1 MDVFKVP
8 ELMEKELGDAL
19 MAIKAAELMDLVDT
33 PHHRVLLT
41 RLGQQVADG
50 DVNERKRVVRGQL
63 KSLKL
68 VQMLIHL
75 LENQPETELPYD
87 QLIDWVQSKVP
98 ALNPKT
104 SLDTLIDWGRY
115 GEIFRFNSDTAI
127 LSLDAETS
135 KLGVIH
141 HAEHSSKNR
150 HITVAY
156 DPRVLPSG
164 QLTHLLATQPADVW
178 QAYLQA
184 VFGTTD
190 TLKDIVG
197 VFVESCKVAVA
208 DIYVHLPTIQ
218 DTQTWEAW
226 HISSVRALSFNYYSG
241 TEKVVINGVTNAQA
255 NKGRSWAV
263 EGGA

>member
-1 MDVFKVP
+1 MASAGDWYQILKAIVDRRLDPYFREVENP
-8 ELMEKELGDAL
+8 SRRAPWTRRHVLEDWKESR
-19 MAIKAAELMDLVDT
+19 I
-33 PHHRVLLT
+33 LT
-41 RLGQQVADG
+41 
-50 DVNERKRVVRGQL
+50 
-63 KSLKL
+63 S
-68 VQMLIHL
+68 
-75 LENQPETELPYD
+75 TC
-87 QLIDWVQSKVP
+87 
-98 ALNPKT
+98 
-104 SLDTLIDWGRY
+104 
-115 GEIFRFNSDTAI
+115 

-226 HISSVRALSFNYYSG
+226 HISSVRALSFNYCSG